1 MKIQIFNPDLSSEER
16 TYLDSDYSSG
26 TTLTVRNND
35 GFTAGYYVVVGE
47 PGQEQTESAQIV
59 STTGDT
65 TITIAGA
72 LKFSHPKSAPI
83 YESKWNQWSVERS
96 SSATGTFATITSS
109 PFDIEWDNKDLAT
122 LVEDVSGSSSYFY
135 KWRPYNSYS
144 TSYGSYSD
152 VLSGGGQTRN
162 TVGYVITQVKRNPL
176 AKDIED
182 EVIIEFFNDFQE
194 LVYEEIPKA
203 WWFLKE
209 GTQASTV
216 ADTYKYS
223 ISDNW
228 SDFLSMKYMLY
239 RYTNGDDV
247 DVTYPLSFSPQIEF
261 YNLKADSDQPSDDY
275 ATRWSFLPPD
285 SDSALGY
292 IGLHPTPDSTDCYLA
307 PVYNFALTDLSTFG
321 DTLVVPKPK
330 GYVDYALYRIASDIK
345 LDMSNADKYNS
356 MIRSDIISLKR
367 RSRRQLG
374 QPEFTRFRGQRG
386 FSKNFGNWSYQSNQ
400 DAKELYF

>member
-16 TYLDSDYSSG
+16 TYLDADYSSG
-26 TTLTVRNND
+26 VTLTVRNNSS
-35 GFTAGYYVVVGE
+35 FTANYFVVVGE
-47 PGQEQTESAQIV
+47 PGQEQTECKQIS
-59 STTGDT
+59 STTSNA

-72 LKFSHPKSAPI
+72 LKFSHPKSTPV
-83 YESKWNQWSVERS
+83 YLSKWDKWAVERS
-96 SSATGTFATITSS
+96 NSATGTFAVITNS

-122 LVEDVSGSSSYFY
+122 LVEDVSGSSSHYY
-135 KWRPYNSYS
+135 RWRPLNSITS
-144 TSYGSYSD
+144 TYGSYSD
-152 VLSGGGQTRN
+152 ILSGGGQSRS
-162 TVGYVITQVKRNPL
+162 TVGYVINQVKRNPL
-176 AKDIED
+176 AKDIDD
-182 EVIIEFFNDFQE
+182 ETIIEFFNDFQE

-209 GTQASTV
+209 GTQVSTV

-239 RYTNGDDV
+239 RYTNGDV

-261 YNLKADSDQPSDDY
+261 YNLKADSDQATDDY

-285 SDSALGY
+285 SSSALGY
-292 IGLHPTPDSTDCYLA
+292 IGIHPTPDSTNCYLA
-307 PVYNFALTDLSTFG
+307 PVYNFALTDLNTFG

-356 MIRSDIISLKR
+356 MVRSDIISLKR

-386 FSKNFGNWSYQSNQ
+386 FSKNFGDWSYQSNQ
-400 DAKELYF
+400 DSRELYW